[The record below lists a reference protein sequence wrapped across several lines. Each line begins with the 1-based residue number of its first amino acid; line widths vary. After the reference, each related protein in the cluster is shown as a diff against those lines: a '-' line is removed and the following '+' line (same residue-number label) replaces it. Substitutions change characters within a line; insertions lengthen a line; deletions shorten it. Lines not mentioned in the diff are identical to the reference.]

1 MNKFAFVVH
10 PLEFEDIKKRWPI
23 LRLLPDS
30 ILKSSMKY
38 LPPFKIADF
47 KKFESKSG
55 VETEGCFIT
64 CPLTSQQ
71 LLNLNQA
78 EVVDKI
84 IASCQKAKNFGAD
97 IVGLGAFTAIVG
109 EKGKQVAQRVDI
121 PVTTG
126 NSYTVAIALR
136 AIELACDILGQHLGD
151 KKILVI
157 GAAGSIGKI
166 SSLLLADKVKKIL
179 LADINESAVDKLGLE
194 IAKKTKTEVVT
205 SNKIEKLLPEADIV
219 LAVSSAINTLV
230 KPELFKRGAIVCDVA
245 RPRDIGREV
254 LAKRDDILVL
264 DGGIVSLPGEVRFDF
279 NFGFPVGT
287 VYACMAET
295 MILALEDKCIN
306 YSLGSNLELER
317 ILEIDRLALKHGFN
331 LSSLRCQNQEIS
343 LNKINK
349 IRQLVN

>member
-1 MNKFAFVVH
+1 MNKFAFIVH

-30 ILKSSMKY
+30 VLKSSLQY

-47 KKFESKSG
+47 KKFKSKAG
-55 VETEGCFIT
+55 VETKGWFII
-64 CPLTSQQ
+64 CPLTSKQ
-71 LLNLNQA
+71 LVTLNEA

-84 IASCQKAKNFGAD
+84 VASCQKAKKLGAD

-109 EKGKQVAQRVDI
+109 DKGKKVAQRVDI

-126 NSYTVAIALR
+126 NAYTVATALKS
-136 AIELACDILGQHLGD
+136 IELACDIIGQKLEE
-151 KKILVI
+151 KNVLVI

-179 LADINESAVDKLGLE
+179 LADINEAAVDKLGLE
-194 IAKKTKTEVVT
+194 IVKKTKTEVVT
-205 SNKIEKLLPEADIV
+205 SNEIEKLLPEADIV
-219 LAVSSAINTLV
+219 LAVSSAIDTLV
-230 KPELFKRGAIVCDVA
+230 NPESFKSGAIVCDVA
-245 RPRDIGREV
+245 RPRDIGQEV
-254 LAKRDDILVL
+254 LTERDDILVL
-264 DGGIVSLPGEVRFDF
+264 DGGIVSLPGEVKFNFD
-279 NFGFPVGT
+279 FGFPVGT

-295 MILALEDKCIN
+295 MILALEDKCVS
-306 YSLGSNLELER
+306 YSLGSNLKLKK
-317 ILEIDRLALKHGFN
+317 ILEIDRLALKHGFS
-331 LSSLRCQNQEIS
+331 LSSLRCQSQEIS